1 MRKLLAVFAVSSIGL
16 FADTFDFTT
25 LGGTFTGLG
34 SSFSL
39 TSTNGVTGTFSQNV
53 NGLQRIDQSNGW
65 TGNFL
70 PGTPLVWTAGTN
82 GPVTLL
88 FSRTVSNFSIGIQA
102 DFYGDY
108 TGQLEVYNSSNML
121 LGTVSVNGVSGPAAD
136 GSQAVLSFSGSGI
149 RSVRFGVPV
158 AAGGIQDFAFSAPTL
173 NAATGVPEPSS
184 AFILMAGLAA
194 SATWIRRRRHQ

>member
-25 LGGTFTGLG
+25 LGGNFTGLG

-53 NGLQRIDQSNGW
+53 NGLERRDQGNGW
-65 TGNFL
+65 NGNFL
-70 PGTPLVWTAGTN
+70 PGTPLVWTGGTN

-88 FSRTVSNFSIGIQA
+88 FSQAVSNFSIGVQGNN
-102 DFYGDY
+102 YGNY
-108 TGQLEVYNSSNML
+108 TGQLEVYNSSNVL
-121 LGTVSVNGVSGPAAD
+121 LGTVSVNGVSSSAAD

-158 AAGGIQDFAFSAPTL
+158 AVDLAQDFAFSAPTFA
-173 NAATGVPEPSS
+173 AATGVPEPSS

>member
-25 LGGTFTGLG
+25 LGGNFTGLG

-65 TGNFL
+65 AGNFL

-88 FSRTVSNFSIGIQA
+88 LSRAVSNFSIGIQA
-102 DFYGDY
+102 DFYGNY

-158 AAGGIQDFAFSAPTL
+158 ATGGIQDFAFSAPTF
-173 NAATGVPEPSS
+173 NVATGVPEPSS